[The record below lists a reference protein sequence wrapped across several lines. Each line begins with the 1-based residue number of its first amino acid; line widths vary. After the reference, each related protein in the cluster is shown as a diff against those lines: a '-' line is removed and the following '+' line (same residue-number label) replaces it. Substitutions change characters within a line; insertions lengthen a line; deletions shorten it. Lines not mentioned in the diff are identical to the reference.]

1 MAKLKL
7 RSKRLGYYVESERK
21 TIDEKFISKAIAFFH
36 QQHDNFKDFQV
47 VSVESKLKKQW
58 LYFSIEYNPDQ
69 DNTFDFTAN
78 KTKIKKDING
88 ILTKRLKEI
97 MNTVKYTKLEA
108 SLPFDQR
115 YTLRVETKQQLL
127 IDYLEN
133 V

>member
-1 MAKLKL
+1 M
-7 RSKRLGYYVESERK
+7 KRLGYYVESER
-21 TIDEKFISKAIAFFH
+21 TLIDEKFISKVIAFFY
-36 QQHDNFKDFQV
+36 QQHDNFKDFQI
-47 VSVESKLKKQW
+47 VSVESKLKKNW
-58 LYFSIEYNPDQ
+58 LYFSIEYNPGQ